1 LHTLPVQLASFVGR
15 ERELRSLRGLLQR
28 RDVRLVTLTG
38 PGGSGK
44 SRLSIEA
51 ASGVRDLF
59 EGGIVFVP
67 LAPVTGADGVAG
79 AIARALDAP
88 VPDDPLSV
96 TGVVEIITGRQLLLL
111 LDNFEHVL
119 AAAPLILELLHGCPR
134 LKILVTSRATLRLSG
149 EQEFPVAPLALPD
162 VEHVPPADDLTTNPS
177 VVLFVDRASR
187 VRPDFVLTDDNAA
200 DVARLCARLDG
211 LPLAIE
217 LAAARLK
224 VLSPV
229 ALLDR
234 MSRGPVGERLRLLS
248 GGARDLPARQRTM
261 HETMTWSY
269 NLLNADEQ
277 RLLRRLAVFS
287 GGCTLD
293 AAATICADEQAASGP
308 AREAR
313 TLDGLASLVD
323 NSLVYQS
330 EGPDGESRFMMLETI
345 REFAMEQLI
354 ADGEASELRR
364 RHAGFYLALV
374 EGIGALLFAT
384 EHERARVAPEYD
396 NIQAALHWL
405 VQQG

>member
-1 LHTLPVQLASFVGR
+1 
-15 ERELRSLRGLLQR
+15 
-28 RDVRLVTLTG
+28 
-38 PGGSGK
+38 
-44 SRLSIEA
+44 
-51 ASGVRDLF
+51 
-59 EGGIVFVP
+59 
-67 LAPVTGADGVAG
+67 
-79 AIARALDAP
+79 
-88 VPDDPLSV
+88 
-96 TGVVEIITGRQLLLL
+96 
-111 LDNFEHVL
+111 
-119 AAAPLILELLHGCPR
+119 
-134 LKILVTSRATLRLSG
+134 
-149 EQEFPVAPLALPD
+149 
-162 VEHVPPADDLTTNPS
+162 
-177 VVLFVDRASR
+177 
-187 VRPDFVLTDDNAA
+187 
-200 DVARLCARLDG
+200 
-211 LPLAIE
+211 
-217 LAAARLK
+217 

-330 EGPDGESRFMMLETI
+330 EGPDGEPRFMMLETI
-345 REFAMEQLI
+345 REFALEQLV
-354 ADGEASELRR
+354 ADGEAPERRR
-364 RHAGFYLALV
+364 RHAGYYLALV

-384 EHERARVAPEYD
+384 DHERARIAPEYD

-405 VQQG
+405 LQQG